1 MPCLHSRG
9 YCDIINNVQSIIST
23 MFFPVSAAA
32 AVGGGFLRGQGSASF
47 AVERA
52 ELGACLG
59 SKIDFGGEKV

>member
-9 YCDIINNVQSIIST
+9 YCDIINNVQGIILT

-47 AVERA
+47 TVNPR
-52 ELGACLG
+52 LIKGYLG

>member
-1 MPCLHSRG
+1 MS
-9 YCDIINNVQSIIST
+9 
-23 MFFPVSAAA
+23 FPVSAAA
-32 AVGGGFLRGQGSASF
+32 PVGGGFLRGQGSALF

>member
-9 YCDIINNVQSIIST
+9 YCDIINNVQGIIST

-32 AVGGGFLRGQGSASF
+32 AVGGGFFRGQGSASF
-47 AVERA
+47 AA
-52 ELGACLG
+52 NPQLIKGYLG

>member
-9 YCDIINNVQSIIST
+9 YCDIINNVQGIIST

-32 AVGGGFLRGQGSASF
+32 AVGGGFFRDQGSASF
-47 AVERA
+47 AVNPR
-52 ELGACLG
+52 LNWGYLG